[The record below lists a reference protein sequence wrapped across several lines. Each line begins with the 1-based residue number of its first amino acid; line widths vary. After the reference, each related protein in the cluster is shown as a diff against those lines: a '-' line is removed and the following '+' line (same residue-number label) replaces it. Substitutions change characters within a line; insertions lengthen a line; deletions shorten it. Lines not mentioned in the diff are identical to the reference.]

1 MSGEEHQYCPICL
14 VEVVQSPRYP
24 RYVCA
29 NCDGRATD
37 ENGRLLMFSNESL
50 SGGFIAKYADTG
62 EGRDSHVCFIDGVKC
77 WADEAHMGGIII
89 QPV

>member
-1 MSGEEHQYCPICL
+1 
-14 VEVVQSPRYP
+14 
-24 RYVCA
+24 
-29 NCDGRATD
+29 
-37 ENGRLLMFSNESL
+37 MFSNESL